1 MKILKTIHQFL
12 PRHVAGSEVH
22 TYHLCKEL
30 LKRHDVLLLY
40 PDHFDDRP
48 SLELRESVYD
58 GIPVTTFK
66 YPYGSI
72 DFEKTYRNQE
82 IDALFS
88 RILDSYQPDIF
99 HIQHL
104 FYLTPRFILLA
115 RERGIPVVMTLHE
128 YGSQCAASGLRM
140 RSDFKLCDT
149 IDPRLCAGCLI
160 DSPHVFHGGQA
171 PGRFEKAVKR
181 AARMARRPF
190 ELAGLDHAL
199 PRDPA
204 LRQVLDRESEMR
216 ETHAG
221 VDLFIAPSKFLRE
234 KFREWGI
241 PSEKLL
247 YLNYGF
253 EREPLLS
260 VRKEPSEK
268 VRFAYI
274 GSVMPHKGVD
284 LLVEAFNGLPHGG
297 AELKIYGEPS
307 FQPAFYQKLRENAR
321 HPGIRFEGFLPVDKV
336 AEAYQRIDAL
346 VVPSRWFENSPLT
359 MQEAF
364 LCGSAVIASDLGG
377 MKELVTPRVNG
388 LLFETGNVQDLRR
401 AMLEYLSNPGFFE
414 SEKIRCS
421 VPLKNLPEYSA
432 EVEAHYERLLAGCK
446 TAKSVS

>member
-22 TYHLCKEL
+22 TYYLCKEL
-30 LKRHDVLLLY
+30 LKRHDVRLVY
-40 PDHFDDRP
+40 PDHFDDRA
-48 SLELRESVYD
+48 SLEIRETVYD

-72 DFEKTYRNQE
+72 DFEKTYRNAE
-82 IDALFS
+82 MDALFS
-88 RILDSYQPDIF
+88 RLLDEYQPDLL

-104 FYLTPRFILLA
+104 FYMTPRIILLA

-140 RSDFKLCDT
+140 RPDFKLCES
-149 IDPRLCAGCLI
+149 IDLRLCAGCLT
-160 DSPHVFHGGQA
+160 DSPHVFQGGHT
-171 PGRFEKAVKR
+171 PGRMEKVFRK
-181 AARMARRPF
+181 AARTLRRPF
-190 ELAGLDHAL
+190 EIAGLDHAL
-199 PRDPA
+199 PQDPA
-204 LRQVLDRESEMR
+204 LRQVLDREREMR

-221 VDLFIAPSKFLRE
+221 VDLFIAPSKYLYDKFL
-234 KFREWGI
+234 EWGI
-241 PSEKLL
+241 SSEKMLH
-247 YLNYGF
+247 LNYGF
-253 EREPLLS
+253 EREPLLA
-260 VRKEPSEK
+260 VRKEPSAK

-284 LLVEAFNGLPHGG
+284 LLVEAFNGLPHGA

-321 HPGIRFEGFLPVDKV
+321 HPGITFEGFLPVDKV

-377 MKELVTPRVNG
+377 MKELVTPGVNG

-401 AMLEYLSNPGFFE
+401 AMREYLDNPDRFE
-414 SEKIRCS
+414 PEKIRRS
-421 VPLKNLPEYSA
+421 VPLKNLPEYAA
-432 EVEAHYERLLAGCK
+432 EIESHYERLVAECK